1 MQTDLNESAVAA
13 AAAVVD
19 EDGVVDKVT
28 TREALV
34 VADSTL
40 AEQDRTVDTEELPGV
55 DVDEAT

>member
-1 MQTDLNESAVAA
+1 MQTDLNESDVA

-19 EDGVVDKVT
+19 EVVDRVT
-28 TREALV
+28 TREALA

-40 AEQDRTVDTEELPGV
+40 AEQDRTVDTEELPDV